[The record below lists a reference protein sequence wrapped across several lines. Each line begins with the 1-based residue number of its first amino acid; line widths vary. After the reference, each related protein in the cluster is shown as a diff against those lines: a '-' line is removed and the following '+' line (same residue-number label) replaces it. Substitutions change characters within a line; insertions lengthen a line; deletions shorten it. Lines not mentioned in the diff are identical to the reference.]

1 MKTKTIISIV
11 VYAVLLVV
19 VLGVV
24 AFVFAY
30 INNGQKNFYVQYG
43 DEKISHKLEN
53 VELEKNATSLF
64 YCKNVLGITDKQEQA
79 TNFTVRVQANSEA
92 LSEYDFTGFTLDGKT
107 KDFFKGTDITN
118 GFDIQLGEGH
128 FTLYLPETLT
138 LMSVLEKVYPDAE
151 IAGVPEVDLYAK
163 ECLSLIV
170 YCDQEKATVTI
181 GFH

>member
-118 GFDIQLGEGH
+118 GFYVVSARNAHAYVRARKSISRRGNCGRSRSGFVCERM
-128 FTLYLPETLT
+128 FIAYC
-138 LMSVLEKVYPDAE
+138 VLRTGKSD
-151 IAGVPEVDLYAK
+151 GDNR
-163 ECLSLIV
+163 LSLRR
-170 YCDQEKATVTI
+170 
-181 GFH
+181 FLL